1 MIYPRRE
8 AKGYGTG
15 VAIEGLFVPGE
26 TAVVVDDLATTGGS
40 KFEAIERLTAAGL
53 RVRDVVVLIDRGSGA
68 REALEAA
75 GYRLHAVMT
84 LRQMLDHWERA
95 GRVSPE
101 QIAATRAFLDTTG

>member
-8 AKGYGTG
+8 AKSYGTG
-15 VAIEGLFVPGE
+15 VEIEGLFLPGE
-26 TAVVVDDLATTGGS
+26 TVVVVDDLATTGGS
-40 KFEAIERLTAAGL
+40 KFEAIDKLSSAGL
-53 RVRDVVVLIDRGSGA
+53 RVRDVAVLIDRGSGA

-95 GRVSPE
+95 GRVPPE
-101 QIAATRAFLDTTG
+101 QIAATRAFLGDAG